1 MSDPKHAVD
10 WAAIAEH
17 MAGRQA
23 LEAPQLRQLLA
34 WLALKPGATV
44 ADVGCGAGGMV
55 ELFAEQ
61 VGATGMVYAVDG
73 SEAMRTATQALVASC
88 GVAGWVKVTDGD
100 IEHDDVRSIL
110 GREVDLV
117 HASAVVHHVTDE
129 VACVRGLAT
138 GVRPDG
144 RVVVVEGGLSNR
156 HLPADCGLGRPGL
169 EGRMLELQQEWF
181 WSHVR
186 PAERQVR
193 AGEPSGWNEKLA
205 AAGLV
210 DVTSRS
216 FLLDLPA
223 PLPVR
228 AREVVRSHF
237 AEWRDRFGH
246 LLDGEDNEALAVL
259 LDENDPR
266 GVLHRSDV
274 FVLGARTA
282 FVGRKDA

>member
-1 MSDPKHAVD
+1 M
-10 WAAIAEH
+10 
-17 MAGRQA
+17 
-23 LEAPQLRQLLA
+23 
-34 WLALKPGATV
+34 
-44 ADVGCGAGGMV
+44 
-55 ELFAEQ
+55 
-61 VGATGMVYAVDG
+61 
-73 SEAMRTATQALVASC
+73 
-88 GVAGWVKVTDGD
+88 
-100 IEHDDVRSIL
+100 RSIL

-138 GVRPDG
+138 GVKPDG

-237 AEWRDRFGH
+237 AEWRHRFGH